1 MPSHRRQAKRR
12 NRSKILAVNV
22 VRLKMAVSE
31 ASASGSYPKSKFP
44 GVEAAMDN
52 RPRPGW
58 RTHRSLT
65 NMWLNKRLW
74 LLMLS
79 ICILLLVGYYLYSE
93 FPNGHS
99 LENNEDASGQSL
111 EKDFISEAL
120 LNFFFPTTCI
130 LRENQ
135 VVKACNELQDLNE
148 SECLRQKCCFS
159 SSGTGSFKCFA
170 PLEDEPKQ
178 MMRMFG
184 VGAVSLMILGCLPF
198 YYCLDSDKRKQER
211 RVLRGG
217 LEKGR

>member
-58 RTHRSLT
+58 RASLHGFWAKTHRSLT

-198 YYCLDSDKRKQER
+198 YYCCLYW
-211 RVLRGG
+211 
-217 LEKGR
+217 